1 MERVLFDRMASG
13 AASHWWYVARR
24 RILADLIR
32 RKIGP
37 GSESRIL
44 EIGCGT
50 GHNFEMLARFGDVD
64 GLEVDDAARA
74 TAQEALGRLVL
85 SAPLPNLRGLPDA
98 AWDLICALDVI
109 EHVEEDRASL
119 ARMAALLRPGGAIL
133 LTVPALPWLWSA
145 HDEAN
150 HHVRRYT
157 GSTLRAAIAEAGL
170 RVDAIGYF
178 NSLLFPI
185 AAAKRVIGNATGATG
200 SDDDLPPAPVNALLR
215 GVFTLERHLMGRVSL
230 PIGVSLFAIA
240 RVPGGAS
247 AASPDT
253 WPSRPVRAEPAISET
268 M

>member
-13 AASHWWYVARR
+13 ADSHWWYVARR

-32 RKIGP
+32 RNVGP
-37 GSESRIL
+37 APGDRIL

-50 GHNFEMLARFGDVD
+50 GHNFEMLGRFGKVD

-74 TAQEALGRLVL
+74 TAQAALGHPIL
-85 SAPLPNLRGLPDA
+85 SAPLPDLRGLPDA
-98 AWDLICALDVI
+98 SWDLICALDVI

-119 ARMAALLRPGGAIL
+119 ARMAGLLRPGGAIL
-133 LTVPALPWLWSA
+133 LTVPAVPWLWSA

-157 GSTLRAAIAEAGL
+157 KSTLRAAIAAGGL

-178 NSLLFPI
+178 NSLLFPV
-185 AAAKRVIGNATGATG
+185 AAAKRMVGNITGKTG

-215 GVFTLERHLMGRVSL
+215 GVFALERHLVGRVSM

-240 RVPGGAS
+240 RAPAGAS
-247 AASPDT
+247 VTSPDT
-253 WPSRPVRAEPAISET
+253 WPSRPVRADPAISAT